1 MRPPLFRAWSNTE
14 VLAPAFKE
22 LSPQELAAL
31 EEEAQAADDDSQGDS
46 DAAPQLESACLAKHA
61 AVLSAMKA
69 RVEQLKEDYQRAS
82 SAHKSPKPP
91 GKLHKSGKPQA
102 DGGHKGHRS
111 KPPPGPTA
119 SAPKIC
125 ISAITANLKG
135 KSCTCRVK
143 T

>member
-31 EEEAQAADDDSQGDS
+31 VEAQAADDDPQGDAG
-46 DAAPQLESACLAKHA
+46 AASQLESACLAKHA

-91 GKLHKSGKPQA
+91 GKPHKSGKPQA
-102 DGGHKGHRS
+102 NGGQKGHRS
-111 KPPPGPTA
+111 KPPPVPTA
-119 SAPKIC
+119 SAQPKPPLLPPQ
-125 ISAITANLKG
+125 ALG
-135 KSCTCRVK
+135 L
-143 T
+143 

>member
-1 MRPPLFRAWSNTE
+1 VRPPLFRAWSNTE

-102 DGGHKGHRS
+102 NGGQKGHRS

-119 SAPKIC
+119 SAQPKPPLLPPQ
-125 ISAITANLKG
+125 ALG
-135 KSCTCRVK
+135 L
-143 T
+143 